1 MKNINLILLTLSFFI
16 LLSGYTFAKTITQVH
31 IEAGEVGQGFLL
43 KRLNQCYLISPS
55 HVLGNSFF
63 ANITTGTKTREIGEA
78 EKVQVFGYDLAIS
91 NVNGISA
98 ANCVTDIN
106 AFDPLDTLLKNASL
120 LTVSTINVDGS
131 KSITPVTLIDQN
143 IINLN
148 VKPQSEQLPLYKGL
162 SGSIVFLK
170 ETPVG
175 ILQSVNAETGE
186 GTVIRF
192 DRAME
197 VIAPFFSSTFSQVK
211 PFKEANTIESIQFN
225 IKNWSHKPIDTEHRV
240 SAINDNKTDS
250 YWSAKLDGKPV
261 SITLDFNDSIT
272 LLNGLS
278 LLNESGLKQSFPRDI
293 KVYSNRRGEGKRG
306 WTSIYSGTWSNTKNS
321 FSLKFPPVKA
331 KRIRIEFLSNWG
343 DVKQLSLSELTIF

>member
-1 MKNINLILLTLSFFI
+1 MKKFNQLLPAVCFYI
-16 LLSGYTFAKTITQVH
+16 LLSGATFAQGLTQVH
-31 IEAGEVGQGFLL
+31 IESGEIGQGFLL

-55 HVLGNSFF
+55 HVLGNAFF
-63 ANITTGTKTREIGEA
+63 ANITTGTKNREIGEA

-91 NVNGISA
+91 NVNGIST

-106 AFDPLDTLLKNASL
+106 TFYPLDMLLKSASL

-148 VKPQSEQLPLYKGL
+148 VKPRSEQLPLYKGL
-162 SGSIVFLK
+162 SGSVVFLK
-170 ETPVG
+170 EIPVG

-211 PFKEANTIESIQFN
+211 PVKEAVTKDNIQFN
-225 IKNWSHKPIDTEHRV
+225 ISHWSHKPIDTEHRV
-240 SAINDNKTDS
+240 SAIHDNKIDS

-261 SITLDFNDSIT
+261 SITLDFNESIT
-272 LLNGLS
+272 LVNGLS

-306 WTSIYSGTWSNTKNS
+306 WTSIYSGTWSNTKNT
-321 FSLKFPPVKA
+321 FLLKFPPVKA

-343 DVKQLSLSELTIF
+343 DTKQLSLSELTIF